1 MYGWHNFGGGFMWL
15 VWILIIV
22 ALVWF
27 VMIATRK
34 RGDDSQRN
42 PSALEILRQRYARG
56 EIDRQE
62 FEQKKQDLDG

>member
-1 MYGWHNFGGGFMWL
+1 MWL

-27 VMIATRK
+27 VMIATRE